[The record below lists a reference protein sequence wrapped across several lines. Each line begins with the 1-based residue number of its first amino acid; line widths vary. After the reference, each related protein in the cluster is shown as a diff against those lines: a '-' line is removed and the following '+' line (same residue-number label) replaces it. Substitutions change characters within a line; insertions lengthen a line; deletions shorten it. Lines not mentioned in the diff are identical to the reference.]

1 MKPTPEELK
10 TEIESGPLAASLA
23 TPWSQG
29 HDLTVADLL
38 NSLATGRTRL
48 VPRTLSLTELA
59 GDAGFSPQSVAAV
72 FNHSRFSDFRDV
84 INKQDMAGAV
94 AMATLFAATGVI
106 QAGDLTAFTAYA
118 TTPVSVACSRAAER
132 GWESVSH
139 LDVGE
144 ARKVQ

>member
-1 MKPTPEELK
+1 MKPTPAELK
-10 TEIESGPLAASLA
+10 TEITAGPLAATIA
-23 TPWSQG
+23 APWADG

-38 NSLATGRTRL
+38 NSTATGRTRL
-48 VPRTLSLTELA
+48 APRTLSLTELA

-72 FNHSRFSDFRDV
+72 FNHARFSDFRDV
-84 INKQDMAGAV
+84 INKQDVSGAV

-106 QAGDLTAFTAYA
+106 QPGDLSAFTTYA
-118 TTPVSVACSRAAER
+118 TTPVSVTCSRATEL
-132 GWESVSH
+132 GWEPVSH